1 MELFNLLAKLTLD
14 KSDYDKGLEDAEK
27 DAKDLNIAT
36 PSLPKPDNTEFKA
49 GIDEAEDT
57 GNIFKQVM
65 IGVWDGIK
73 DAAVTAGV
81 VGLISNVVSAMR
93 QGIDIV
99 SSHGDEISKGAKNLQ
114 ISTKAYQEYEYI
126 LGKSNLK
133 IKDLNTAMS
142 AFDSVLAGNGTKKQ
156 AEALASL
163 GIDAE
168 SAGEQFKSSGEMLE
182 TVMNELAGYKES
194 DKGAIID
201 ALFGKNE
208 KWTGYFE
215 QSAKEIRDLKQEA
228 DDLGLIMSDETIEN
242 AVRFNEATEKWN
254 SQLTSV
260 KQAFGEGILP
270 LITRAVEG
278 ITKIMA
284 FFGGGQQSLSEKWAG
299 DDKEFSKQLLTIE
312 ETSTAAQTLADKLLE
327 MGDTS
332 KMTADQYAI
341 WKGTAENLIQLVP
354 SLGEVIDTETGKIS
368 ANSTEIAE
376 NIKQWENLAKQKAL
390 QTLKEQKY
398 QDIVDKNQD
407 LIEKQVDVNAKMA
420 EIDGKRETAMKKINE
435 YLSDEQYGQE
445 RQALSGFTEVNEE
458 NFGEAAT
465 KFSNAM
471 YQGAEFGEALRAYN
485 QSTADLETLETTAAS
500 LADELAKGEEEY
512 QNWLTAAESLYGTTA
527 DQATDATEK
536 VNALDSAIDS
546 LPTEKTIHI
555 SVVTDDYRPHAIGS
569 AYIPYDNYPA
579 LLHRG
584 EKILTATEARNGSS
598 GDGIDYGHLEDR
610 IAAAIRAG
618 MANATVQANL
628 NGRDI
633 TDDVNRRTGQ
643 DLKAR
648 RFRG

>member
-1 MELFNLLAKLTLD
+1 MDLFSLLAKLTLD
-14 KSDYDKGLEDAEK
+14 KSEYDKGLEEAER

-49 GIDEAEDT
+49 GIDEAEGT
-57 GNIFKQVM
+57 GNIFKDVM
-65 IGVWDGIK
+65 IGVWEGIK
-73 DAAVTAGV
+73 DAAVTAGI
-81 VGLISNVVSAMR
+81 VGLISNVVGAMR

-99 SSHGDEISKGAKNLQ
+99 TQNGDAISKGAKNLQ
-114 ISTKAYQEYEYI
+114 ISTKAYQEYEYV

-142 AFDSVLAGNGTKKQ
+142 AFDNVLAGNGTKKQ
-156 AEALASL
+156 AEALEAL

-168 SAGEQFKSSGEMLE
+168 NAGEQFSSSGEMLE
-182 TVMNELAGYKES
+182 TVMNSLSEYKGS
-194 DKGAIID
+194 DKGAVID

-208 KWTGYFE
+208 KWTGYFD
-215 QSAKEIRDLKQEA
+215 QSAEEIRNLKKEA
-228 DDLGLIMSDETIEN
+228 DDLGLIMSEETIDN
-242 AVRFNEATEKWN
+242 AVRFNDATEKLN
-254 SQLTSV
+254 SQLQAA

-270 LITRAVEG
+270 MITQAVEG
-278 ITKIMA
+278 VAKIIA
-284 FFGGGQQSLSEKWAG
+284 FFGGGQESLSQKWEK
-299 DDKEFSKQLLTIE
+299 DDKALSKELLTIE
-312 ETSTAAQTLADKLLE
+312 GTATAAQSLADKLLA

-398 QDIVDKNQD
+398 KDIVDKNQD

-420 EIDGKRETAMKKINE
+420 EIDGKRATAMKQINE

-445 RQALSGFTEVNEE
+445 RQALSGFTEVTNE
-458 NFGEAAT
+458 NWGEAAT

-471 YQGAEFGEALRAYN
+471 YQGAPFGEALRAYN
-485 QSTADLETLETTAAS
+485 KSTGDLKTLENTAAS

-512 QNWLTAAESLYGTTA
+512 KNWLTAAESLYGTTA
-527 DQATDATEK
+527 EQATDATGK
-536 VNALDSAIDS
+536 VDALKTS
-546 LPTEKTIHI
+546 LDGLPSDKVIHI

-584 EKILTATEARNGSS
+584 EKIVTATEARKGAT
-598 GDGIDYGHLEDR
+598 GAGIDYGHLEDR

-618 MANATVQANL
+618 MEGVSVESYL
-628 NGRDI
+628 NGRRI
-633 TDDVNRRTGQ
+633 TEDVSSNTMQ
-643 DLKAR
+643 AVKAG
-648 RFRG
+648 RFKP